1 MSWFVVD
8 YPVVHDLF
16 PVLASRVVFAE
27 HILIVVHGSSEVHET
42 FKTPKSGHIP
52 NMNMN
57 NAWQ

>member
-1 MSWFVVD
+1 MTWFVMD

-16 PVLASRVVFAE
+16 PVLARGVAFAE

-42 FKTPKSGHIP
+42 FKAPKSGHTL
-52 NMNMN
+52 NMN